1 MKLNV
6 GCGYKKMQG
15 YLNVDIN
22 PQTKPDF
29 VMPAYD
35 LDFPDEHFNEI
46 TAIQVIEHLGF
57 FKTKYFLSECSRV
70 LKKEKFLIIET
81 PHIEKSFELF
91 LNSQK
96 PEERE
101 RILGWIYGSETE
113 FMNHVYC
120 FPVELMETLLKEFGF
135 EIYKKE
141 FYDYEYLRPAV
152 RYVCI
157 NQNPDIQ
164 KAVLR
169 KNMIKYGALKS
180 FDEIYF
186 SEFEKIIS
194 DLNLGDFNRSDIYKY
209 VFLSPIVAVSLDLLK
224 EKENAD
230 KFEVL
235 IENNFTG
242 WIFEVMTKYYKDF
255 RDEKKAFEEV
265 KKIFF
270 DNPDSFIYNFIDNK
284 RKSSI
289 KIPILNEYTFLYEFN
304 KRGIR

>member
-1 MKLNV
+1 MKLNI

-15 YLNVDIN
+15 YLNIDIN

-29 VMPAYD
+29 VMSAYD
-35 LDFPDEHFNEI
+35 LDFPNEHFNEI
-46 TAIQVIEHLGF
+46 IASQVIEHLGF

-81 PHIEKSFELF
+81 PHIEKSFEFF
-91 LNSQK
+91 LSSQK

-152 RYVCI
+152 RYFCI
-157 NQNPDIQ
+157 NKNPNIQ

-180 FDEIYF
+180 LDEIYLA
-186 SEFEKIIS
+186 EFEKIIS
-194 DLNLGDFNRSDIYKY
+194 DLNLSDFNRLDIYKY
-209 VFLSPIVAVSLDLLK
+209 VFLSPIVAVSLELLRGG
-224 EKENAD
+224 EKAD
-230 KFEVL
+230 KLEIL

-242 WIFEVMTKYYKDF
+242 WIFEVMIKYYKDF

-265 KKIFF
+265 KNIFF

-289 KIPILNEYTFLYEFN
+289 KIPVLNEYTFLYEFN
-304 KRGIR
+304 KRGIK